1 MFDDTMYIDRYVP
14 VLFFF
19 FFFFWVGVDV
29 DNYCYDIVKIE
40 LTRMKDNTTV
50 LFLWNKENILYW
62 L

>member
-14 VLFFF
+14 VLF